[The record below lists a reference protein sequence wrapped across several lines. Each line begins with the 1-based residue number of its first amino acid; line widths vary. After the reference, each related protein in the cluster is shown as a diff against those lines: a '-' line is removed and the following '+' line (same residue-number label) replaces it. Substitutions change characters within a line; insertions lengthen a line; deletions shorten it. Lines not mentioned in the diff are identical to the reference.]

1 MFKYRIYMLLAIN
14 GLSNKC
20 PVVRLPGDYNEG
32 NRCNEDVNGLGYTEY
47 MQKAIDYI
55 EENLQGP
62 ITIEDCARV
71 SGFSKFHF
79 HRLFSIHL
87 DVTLMEYIRR
97 RRLCHAM
104 NELIRGRR
112 ILDIAMDY
120 GYSSERAFSRAFL
133 QEFGQV
139 PSRCRS
145 ANYSLPPKPLLEE
158 SLNHSTGGIPMDYL
172 SEVRIDSLHTMNTAS
187 GVRISKDPEAEVI
200 TFMSEWSAKT
210 GIGAGTRR
218 FGFDVPVSEEQQQE
232 GLRGY
237 EYWVVLGQDIP
248 ALAEGITCKH
258 VEGCRYAILRIT
270 EPFADPF
277 ERIPLGWKKLAA
289 WVNSRG
295 YQTACDKERY
305 WLEEVQELGQSVV
318 MDLYFP
324 IE

>member
-1 MFKYRIYMLLAIN
+1 M
-14 GLSNKC
+14 
-20 PVVRLPGDYNEG
+20 
-32 NRCNEDVNGLGYTEY
+32 GYAEY

-55 EENLQGP
+55 EENLKGT

-79 HRLFSIHL
+79 HRLFSIHQG
-87 DVTLMEYIRR
+87 VTLMEYIRR
-97 RRLCHAM
+97 RRLSYAM
-104 NELIRGRR
+104 NELILGRR

-133 QEFGQV
+133 QEFGQI
-139 PSRCRS
+139 PSRCRN
-145 ANYSLPPKPLLEE
+145 ANYSIPPKPVLEE
-158 SLNHSTGGIPMDYL
+158 ILNLSTGGITMDYL
-172 SEVRIDSLHTMNTAS
+172 SEVRIDSLRTMNVAS
-187 GVRISKDPEAEVI
+187 GVRISKNPEDEVNS
-200 TFMSEWSAKT
+200 MMNEWSAVT
-210 GIGAGTRR
+210 GIGVGTRR

-237 EYWVVLGQDIP
+237 EYWVVLDQDNIP
-248 ALAEGITCKH
+248 ELPDGITCKQ
-258 VEGCRYAILRIT
+258 VEGCRYAVLRIT
-270 EPFADPF
+270 EPFTDPF

-295 YQTACDKERY
+295 YKNDCNKERY
-305 WLEEVQELGQSVV
+305 WLEEVQEPGEFVV